1 MDPFARKPFNPQ
13 RILCPG
19 PCTTTSG
26 PAGVVEE
33 VLWSQIRFSANVHKC
48 SVFVHRF
55 EPYGFGISTPISH
68 NFMIPTI
75 RQCFV
80 AMALFASKNRTFI
93 EPPDFS
99 PEQPRI
105 PPDPFTFASARP
117 TPRRNKNFGQKK
129 RHTRREYRISKHYLR
144 RRHQHCNEFCQLQAL
159 NPWIKPQSLRS
170 HLRKPASN
178 RQMPVSCTKL
188 RTWSQGLWRYSHE
201 GPSRLQPFFN
211 DVAFLIRRSSYRIK
225 WGQGLLEPALLLDG
239 QDVETC
245 HDLCTNCHTYCG
257 RCAPKVLENILTSCW
272 KHDDVWRLGN
282 NWSKRMRVFRVH
294 IIKVAMRQTRDRG
307 NDCDAVIK

>member
-1 MDPFARKPFNPQ
+1 MGPFARKPFNPQ

-26 PAGVVEE
+26 PAGVVDE
-33 VLWSQIRFSANVHKC
+33 VLWSQIRFSANVHKY

-105 PPDPFTFASARP
+105 PPDPFTYASARP

-129 RHTRREYRISKHYLR
+129 GTLDESIGS
-144 RRHQHCNEFCQLQAL
+144 
-159 NPWIKPQSLRS
+159 QSIIYGGDINIATSFVNCKRLILGSNHKVYEVIWESQPAIDKCRS
-170 HLRKPASN
+170 HVPNYAHEARAYEDIH
-178 RQMPVSCTKL
+178 TKGP
-188 RTWSQGLWRYSHE
+188 QGYSLFSMMLH
-201 GPSRLQPFFN
+201 S
-211 DVAFLIRRSSYRIK
+211 
-225 WGQGLLEPALLLDG
+225 
-239 QDVETC
+239 
-245 HDLCTNCHTYCG
+245 
-257 RCAPKVLENILTSCW
+257 
-272 KHDDVWRLGN
+272 
-282 NWSKRMRVFRVH
+282 
-294 IIKVAMRQTRDRG
+294 
-307 NDCDAVIK
+307 